1 MPYEQTRTVP
11 QRGAMTL
18 LDLVEQLARYQGP
31 PEQFIVQL
39 LAMQCHIAPAQAAAV
54 IRAGQ
59 GSNGHAAPPQLLAVY
74 PPLKDGQTAPVWLA
88 SAVEHTPEVVSLRCT
103 QAYPIRKGDELY
115 GQKPRE
121 HLVMLPLHG
130 PTGVRGVVGYL
141 VAAPEGP
148 ALALAQERLELTVGL
163 LNLYEMRLTVQQ
175 RGAELRRLQRSL
187 QVLSAANEHSR
198 FKAAALA
205 VCNEVA
211 SQWGAHRVALG
222 MVQGRYVRM
231 QAISHTDKFTR
242 KMRLVQDLEAAMEEC
257 ADQDLEVLV
266 PPAPDAVC
274 VSRAAGLLVE
284 RHGPAA
290 VCCLP
295 LRRDRQVLGVLT
307 VERPADQPLSA
318 ADVELLRLTAD
329 LVTARL
335 AERHEADR
343 WIGAR
348 LLSAARRGLAVL
360 LGPRYTWVKAAAA
373 AVFAAILLLTLVEGP
388 DRVKADFAI
397 QPIQRQIIPAPF
409 DGYLHEVFVEPGTN
423 VIARSTV
430 LATLDTSEL
439 KQQLDQAQQQ
449 YEGFLREADIAM
461 RDGKPTDVE
470 VARLKAEQIL
480 PAIAQLRWRIEQA
493 AIRCP
498 IDGVVTQGDLK
509 RQIGAPVSKGD
520 VLFEVAP
527 VQALR
532 AELKV
537 DESRIQ
543 DVAVGQTGQLAAAS
557 HPGDYL
563 NFVVERINPVA
574 ELEDRY
580 NVFKVRVRLEE
591 SRPWLKP
598 GMEGVAKVDVGRRPY
613 GYLWTR
619 ELVNWLRM
627 KLWI

>member
-1 MPYEQTRTVP
+1 MPYEQTRTIP
-11 QRGAMTL
+11 QRGAITL
-18 LDLVEQLARYQGP
+18 LDLVDQLARYQGP

-39 LAMQCHIAPAQAAAV
+39 LAMQCQIAPARAAAV

-59 GSNGHAAPPQLLAVY
+59 GSNGHATPPQLLAVY
-74 PPLKDGQTAPVWLA
+74 PPLKEGETAPVWLA
-88 SAVEHTPEVVSLRCT
+88 SAVEHTSEVVSLRCT
-103 QAYPIRKGDELY
+103 HAYPIRKGDELY
-115 GQKPRE
+115 GQEARE
-121 HLVMLPLHG
+121 HLLLLPLHG
-130 PTGVRGVVGYL
+130 PSGVRGVVGYM

-163 LNLYEMRLTVQQ
+163 LSLYEMRLTVQQ
-175 RGAELRRLQRSL
+175 RGAELRRLQRSM
-187 QVLSAANEHSR
+187 QVLSAANEHGK

-211 SQWGAHRVALG
+211 GQWGAHRVAIG
-222 MVQGRYVRM
+222 MSRGRYVQA

-257 ADQDLEVLV
+257 ADQDIEVLV
-266 PPAPDAVC
+266 PAAPDAVC
-274 VSRAAGLLVE
+274 VSRAAGNLAE
-284 RHGPAA
+284 HHGPAA
-290 VCCLP
+290 ICCLP
-295 LRRDRQVLGVLT
+295 LRRNRQVVGVLT
-307 VERPADQPLSA
+307 VERPADQPFTA
-318 ADVELLRLTAD
+318 PEVELLRLTAD
-329 LVTARL
+329 LVTPRL
-335 AERHEADR
+335 AERHDADR
-343 WIGAR
+343 WLGAR
-348 LLSAARRGLAVL
+348 LVATARKGLAVL
-360 LGPRYTWVKAAAA
+360 VGPRYTWVKAAAVA
-373 AVFAAILLLTLVEGP
+373 ACAAIVFLTFVKGP

-397 QPIQRQIIPAPF
+397 QTIQRQIIPAPF
-409 DGYLHEVFVEPGTN
+409 DGYLHEVFVEPGSG
-423 VIARSTV
+423 VDARTTV

-439 KQQLDQAQQQ
+439 KQQLDQAQEQ
-449 YEGFLREADIAM
+449 YKGYVREADIAM

-470 VARLKAEQIL
+470 IARLKAEQIL
-480 PAIAQLRWRIEQA
+480 PSIAQLRWRIEQA
-493 AIRCP
+493 TIRCP

-543 DVAVGQTGQLAAAS
+543 DVAVGQRGQLAAAS

-563 NFVVERINPVA
+563 GFVVERINPVA
-574 ELEDRY
+574 ELSDRY

-598 GMEGVAKVDVGRRPY
+598 GMEGVAKIDVGRRPY